1 MRLPADLNMARKVAL
16 GLLLVVALAASLP
29 AIEATCCNPYPNI
42 RTDWSKCC
50 GNVSFRTTVAPSAPP
65 SPFNFTMIH
74 LFEDV

>member
-29 AIEATCCNPYPNI
+29 AIEATCCN
-42 RTDWSKCC
+42 RKSDFGCC